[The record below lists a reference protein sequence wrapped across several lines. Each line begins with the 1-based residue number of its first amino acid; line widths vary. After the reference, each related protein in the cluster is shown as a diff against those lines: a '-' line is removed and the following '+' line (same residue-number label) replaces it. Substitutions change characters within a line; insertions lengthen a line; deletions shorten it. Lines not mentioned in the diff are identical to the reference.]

1 VSLEWHT
8 LQPVVFSI
16 RQVKTHRLKRV
27 PLEGVAEENLKIVIS
42 DHRFPDVEQER
53 RAVEAARGTLV
64 IGQAVNEEQVAD
76 LCRDADGVLT
86 VRAPITRRAIYGMER
101 CRIIV
106 RYGIGVDTVDVAAAT
121 ERRIMVA
128 NVPDYC
134 LDEVSDHALTLL
146 LMLSRQMIPAIALAR
161 EDTWAVGKMPPLQRL
176 RGQTC
181 GLVGCGRIGSLLA
194 GKVSALG
201 MSVIIYDPY
210 LSETR
215 AGEMGAELVSLDAL
229 LTRADFISLHAPL
242 NEGTHH
248 LLGEAAFAKMKKAAS
263 IINTAR
269 GGLIDEAALLA
280 ALDAG
285 KISCAALD
293 VLESETAVT
302 AIRSALVRHPKTI
315 LTPHTAWLS
324 EQARA
329 ALQLRAIEQA
339 LAGLRGETPYGLI
352 NRELAE

>member
-1 VSLEWHT
+1 
-8 LQPVVFSI
+8 VVFSI

-27 PLEGVAEENLKIVIS
+27 PLEGVAEKKLKIVIS

-53 RAVEAARGTLV
+53 RAVEAAGGTLV
-64 IGQAVNEEQVAD
+64 TGQAVNEEQVAD

-86 VRAPITRRAIYGMER
+86 VRAPITRRAIYAMER

-248 LLGEAAFAKMKKAAS
+248 LLGEAAFAKMKKSAS

-339 LAGLRGETPYGLI
+339 LAGLRRETPYGLI

>member
-1 VSLEWHT
+1 
-8 LQPVVFSI
+8 
-16 RQVKTHRLKRV
+16 
-27 PLEGVAEENLKIVIS
+27 LKIVIT

-53 RAVEAARGTLV
+53 RAVEAAGGTLV
-64 IGQAVNEEQVAD
+64 TGQATTEQQVAD

-86 VRAPITRRAIYGMER
+86 TRAPITRRAISAMER

-106 RYGIGVDTVDVAAAT
+106 RYGIGLDTVEIAAAT
-121 ERRIMVA
+121 ERGILVA

-146 LMLSRQMIPAIALAR
+146 LMLSRQMIPAISLAR
-161 EDTWAVGKMPPLQRL
+161 EENWGVAKMPPLQRL

-181 GLVGCGRIGSLLA
+181 GLVGCGRIGTLLA
-194 GKVSALG
+194 GKVKQLG
-201 MSVIIYDPY
+201 MNVVIYDPY
-210 LSETR
+210 LSEPR
-215 AGEMGAELVSLDAL
+215 ASGMGAELVSFDAL
-229 LTRADFISLHAPL
+229 LPRADIISLHAPL
-242 NEGTHH
+242 TNETHH
-248 LLGEAAFAKMKKAAS
+248 LFGAAAFPKMKKTAS

-285 KISCAALD
+285 KISGAALD

-302 AIRSALVRHPKTI
+302 PIRSVLVQHPKIIVTA
-315 LTPHTAWLS
+315 HTAWLS

-329 ALQLRAIEQA
+329 TLQLRAIEQA
-339 LAGLRGETPYGLI
+339 LACLKGETPYGLI
-352 NRELAE
+352 NRELAK